1 MTPITLQEIRV
12 AAHNAA
18 FIANC
23 QCPMRYRNT
32 KWEQVWRELRAE
44 AFAENVVGF
53 QSDDKPMRFKMSHGP
68 DGDLRMSRQN

>member
-1 MTPITLQEIRV
+1 MTPITLQEVEV

-32 KWEQVWRELRAE
+32 KWERVWRELRAE
-44 AFAENVVGF
+44 KVKIIHFWG
-53 QSDDKPMRFKMSHGP
+53 
-68 DGDLRMSRQN
+68 

>member
-1 MTPITLQEIRV
+1 MTPITLQEVRV

-44 AFAENVVGF
+44 AFEHAMEVLE
-53 QSDDKPMRFKMSHGP
+53 QEEAA
-68 DGDLRMSRQN
+68 

>member
-1 MTPITLQEIRV
+1 MTPITLQEVEV

-32 KWEQVWRELRAE
+32 KWEQIWRELRAE
-44 AFAENVVGF
+44 AFERLMV
-53 QSDDKPMRFKMSHGP
+53 M
-68 DGDLRMSRQN
+68 L